1 MVQSRG
7 LVEGGPDTMK
17 EQRLDLVREL
27 RDLQRRIDVV
37 RAIGVANRGA
47 RP

>member
-1 MVQSRG
+1 M
-7 LVEGGPDTMK
+7 
-17 EQRLDLVREL
+17 DLVREL

-37 RAIGVANRGA
+37 RAIGVSNRGA